1 MNKLGHYE
9 DSEYPT
15 DINEFN
21 QLEELMKV
29 FRNYAR
35 RINDIDELTSPI
47 EILNRFNYLRHTLS
61 ILQDELIKQSLDAL
75 KVKENN

>member
-61 ILQDELIKQSLDAL
+61 ILQDELVKASLNAL

>member
-1 MNKLGHYE
+1 MNKLGNYE

-35 RINDIDELTSPI
+35 RINDINELTSPI

-61 ILQDELIKQSLDAL
+61 ILQDELVKASLDAL